1 MFFWAHI
8 LQNTSRFSAS
18 LRLVFLSFALLCGN
32 AAISADEGVRPDVAK
47 LLIKA
52 QELHGQKQY
61 AQALAHIAEVEKFA
75 PSNALERFHT
85 ERMRAMVLLSN
96 NEQAGAAQAL
106 EAALDSERGEA
117 ADRMA
122 IMENLV
128 LVLYRAT
135 AYEKSALW
143 AERYLAQGGTNA
155 GIANVQIQALYL
167 SKQYPSAAKLL
178 DKQVTET
185 IKAKRAPTDVQL
197 RMLASAY
204 QQSKDDANYLKT
216 AKIIA
221 RFYPKPEIW
230 QELIYRVLARNDFP
244 DALETDSNRLLR
256 ATKSP
261 IKTAELM
268 EQAQL
273 TLKTGYAGEA
283 FDILSG
289 VDRKDASIPA
299 SELTRL
305 DQMLAKV
312 TRMRQEDEAGLGSL
326 DARMDAAKDPN
337 LLVNAALSLSF
348 LGQHTRAI
356 AMIDKALAKPTLR
369 QAEIAKLRKVYV
381 LVRADKREDA
391 LALLDAIAGT
401 SPEAELAGLWRLFL
415 QSSTEVAKQ

>member
-1 MFFWAHI
+1 
-8 LQNTSRFSAS
+8 
-18 LRLVFLSFALLCGN
+18 
-32 AAISADEGVRPDVAK
+32 
-47 LLIKA
+47 
-52 QELHGQKQY
+52 
-61 AQALAHIAEVEKFA
+61 
-75 PSNALERFHT
+75 
-85 ERMRAMVLLSN
+85 
-96 NEQAGAAQAL
+96 
-106 EAALDSERGEA
+106 
-117 ADRMA
+117 
-122 IMENLV
+122 
-128 LVLYRAT
+128 
-135 AYEKSALW
+135 
-143 AERYLAQGGTNA
+143 
-155 GIANVQIQALYL
+155 
-167 SKQYPSAAKLL
+167 
-178 DKQVTET
+178 
-185 IKAKRAPTDVQL
+185 
-197 RMLASAY
+197 MLASAY

-348 LGQHTRAI
+348 LGQHTRAL

-391 LALLDAIAGT
+391 LALLDAITGT

-415 QSSTEVAKQ
+415 QGSN

>member
-1 MFFWAHI
+1 M
-8 LQNTSRFSAS
+8 
-18 LRLVFLSFALLCGN
+18 RLVLLSFTLLCGG
-32 AAISADEGVRPDVAK
+32 ATFSADEAVRPDLAK

-52 QELHGQKQY
+52 QELNGQKQY
-61 AQALAHIAEVEKFA
+61 AQALAQIAEVDKLSTIN
-75 PSNALERFHT
+75 PLERFYT
-85 ERMRAMVLLSN
+85 ERMRAMVLISTDD
-96 NEQAGAAQAL
+96 QTGAAKAL
-106 EAALDSERGEA
+106 ETALASERGDA

-122 IMENLV
+122 ITENLV
-128 LVLYRAT
+128 LVHYRAK
-135 AYEKSALW
+135 AYEKSAEW
-143 AERYLAQGGTNA
+143 ARRYIDLGGTNT
-155 GIANVQIQALYL
+155 GIANVEVQALYL
-167 SKQYPSAAKLL
+167 AKQYPSAAKLL
-178 DKQVTET
+178 NKQVVDA
-185 IKAKRAPTDVQL
+185 IAAKQTPTDVQL

-216 AKIIA
+216 VKIIA
-221 RFYPKPEIW
+221 RYHPKPEIW

-289 VDRKDASIPA
+289 VDRKDPAIPA
-299 SELTRL
+299 TELSRL
-305 DQMLAKV
+305 DQMLTKV
-312 TRMRQEDEAGLGSL
+312 TRMRQEDEAGLASL

-348 LGQHTRAI
+348 LGQHARAV
-356 AMIDKALAKPTLR
+356 AMVDKALAKPALR

-381 LVRADKREDA
+381 LVRADKRDDA
-391 LALLDAIAGT
+391 LALLDTFTGT

-415 QSSTEVAKQ
+415 QSGTELAKQ

>member
-1 MFFWAHI
+1 
-8 LQNTSRFSAS
+8 LQNLSLIRAG
-18 LRLVFLSFALLCGN
+18 LRLVFLSLALLCGD
-32 AAISADEGVRPDVAK
+32 AAISADEAVRPDVGK
-47 LLIKA
+47 LLVKA

-61 AQALAHIAEVEKFA
+61 AQALVQIAEVDKISA
-75 PSNALERFHT
+75 INPLERFYT
-85 ERMRAMVLLSN
+85 ERMRAMVLISTDD
-96 NEQAGAAQAL
+96 QAGAAQAL
-106 EAALDSERGEA
+106 EAALASERGSE

-122 IMENLV
+122 ITENLV
-128 LVLYRAT
+128 LMHYRAT
-135 AYEKSALW
+135 AYEKSAAW
-143 AERYLAQGGTNA
+143 AERYLSQGGTNA

-167 SKQYPSAAKLL
+167 AKQYPGAATLL
-178 DKQVTET
+178 DKQVTEA
-185 IKAKRAPTDVQL
+185 IAAKRVPTEVQL

-204 QQSKDDANYLKT
+204 QQSKADANYLKT

-221 RFYPKPEIW
+221 RYYPKPEIW

-289 VDRKDASIPA
+289 MDRKDPSIPA

-348 LGQHTRAI
+348 LGQHARAV
-356 AMIDKALAKPTLR
+356 AMVDKALAKPTLR

-391 LALLDAIAGT
+391 LALLDAITGT

>member
-1 MFFWAHI
+1 M
-8 LQNTSRFSAS
+8 S
-18 LRLVFLSFALLCGN
+18 LSLVLLCGG
-32 AAISADEGVRPDVAK
+32 AAISADEAVRPDVAK

-61 AQALAHIAEVEKFA
+61 AQALGQIAEVEKFA

-96 NEQAGAAQAL
+96 NDQAGAAQAL
-106 EAALDSERGEA
+106 EAALASERGDA

-128 LVLYRAT
+128 LVHYRAT
-135 AYEKSALW
+135 AYEKSAVW

-167 SKQYPSAAKLL
+167 SKQYPSAATLL
-178 DKQVTET
+178 SKQVNET
-185 IKAKRAPTDVQL
+185 IAAKRAPTEVQM

-216 AKIIA
+216 VKIIA

-283 FDILSG
+283 FDILSAI
-289 VDRKDASIPA
+289 DRKDPA
-299 SELTRL
+299 IAATELARL
-305 DQMLAKV
+305 DQMLGKV
-312 TRMRQEDEAGLGSL
+312 TRMRQEDEAGLASL

-348 LGQHTRAI
+348 LGQHARAV
-356 AMIDKALAKPTLR
+356 AMVDKALAKPALR

-381 LVRADKREDA
+381 LVRADKRDDA
-391 LALLDAIAGT
+391 LALLDTFTGA

-415 QSSTEVAKQ
+415 QSSAELAKQ